1 MVSIYGNYFACMTQV
16 YLCLMPLASLIFA
29 KRINVHSLAFA
40 RYLIFTGKTPRGLN
54 LKFSFFLTRIIH
66 GISFMQMRGV
76 ETRRNTLVFQGF
88 CNEADA

>member
-1 MVSIYGNYFACMTQV
+1 MA
-16 YLCLMPLASLIFA
+16 YLKNMSHKSAIIF
-29 KRINVHSLAFA
+29 
-40 RYLIFTGKTPRGLN
+40 Y
-54 LKFSFFLTRIIH
+54 LTRIIH

>member
-1 MVSIYGNYFACMTQV
+1 MIDIQLLM
-16 YLCLMPLASLIFA
+16 LCGILCSCE
-29 KRINVHSLAFA
+29 
-40 RYLIFTGKTPRGLN
+40 
-54 LKFSFFLTRIIH
+54 LTRIIH